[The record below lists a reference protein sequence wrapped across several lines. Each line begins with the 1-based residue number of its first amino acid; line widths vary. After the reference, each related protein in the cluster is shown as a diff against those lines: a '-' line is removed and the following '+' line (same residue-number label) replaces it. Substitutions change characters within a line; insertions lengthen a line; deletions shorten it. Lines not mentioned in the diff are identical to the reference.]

1 MLTTKSMDY
10 VWFGDVRARQ
20 LSSGVY
26 GVYDDLGDIVFQNS
40 YDRDTHMRHAR
51 RLRELRRHHDDGFIT
66 PAEQWL
72 AYLEGRVV
80 SPTPRPS
87 YPDITEETVAQ
98 EVPVPED
105 QTSYLHTV
113 DVDDDPIE
121 FTEAI
126 ENPDSDDDDGMS
138 VASTATHLSE
148 PSVES
153 DGHEPQS
160 DPEIAPSVII
170 DSLNAEVLRLTRA
183 LEAQGRE
190 LAALKAQ
197 GPWVSRAD

>member
-1 MLTTKSMDY
+1 
-10 VWFGDVRARQ
+10 
-20 LSSGVY
+20 
-26 GVYDDLGDIVFQNS
+26 VYDDLGDIVFQNS

-98 EVPVPED
+98 EVPVREELEG
-105 QTSYLHTV
+105 QTDYQDAV

-126 ENPDSDDDDGMS
+126 EDPDSDDDDGMS

-148 PSVES
+148 PNVES

-197 GPWVSRAD
+197 GPRASRAD